1 MKRTRYVIYFILFL
15 AVLSCDSQFIDEE
28 NKLQQENIEALTK
41 SVPVVCVDLYV
52 RWDDTDIYLGTA
64 CNSAAGGGGSGSITG
79 GYDPDDIIESPPY
92 TPGRIPDLP
101 STGGGGSSGGGTT
114 HYNPS
119 TGKQEYVF
127 TNLKQIYD
135 IGSTLDLV
143 QKDKLDKLI
152 AYLLSTGKNRELFD
166 YMVAKN
172 VKIKFHC
179 NPNAEKIKIAG
190 YDPNTK
196 SIIIKDLDDFR
207 VHQLQE
213 ELVHSVQHQCFYG
226 NQMLLPETKIRK
238 NCEFEA
244 KVYNDLF
251 SAINGIT
258 ENYIACAT
266 DSRSEFKK
274 AYKDWL
280 DNMVGGQ
287 YGRFTD
293 TYGFNRL
300 CEMWIG
306 YSGTYSSSFKPSLL
320 LYFYRK
326 PTPPDNRIS
335 INKQ

>member
-1 MKRTRYVIYFILFL
+1 MKSTCRVIYFILFL

-41 SVPVVCVDLYV
+41 SVPIVCVDLYV
-52 RWDDTDIYLGTA
+52 RWDDTDIYLGTV
-64 CNSAAGGGGSGSITG
+64 CNSAAGSGGGSYGSIAG

-92 TPGRIPDLP
+92 TPGGIP
-101 STGGGGSSGGGTT
+101 SGGNS

-119 TGKQEYVF
+119 TEKQEYVYD
-127 TNLKQIYD
+127 NLKHIYN

-143 QKDKLDKLI
+143 QKDKLNKLI
-152 AYLLSTGKNRELFD
+152 SNFLSTGKNRELFD

-179 NPNAEKIKIAG
+179 NPNAENIAG

-226 NQMLLPETKIRK
+226 DQMLFPETKIQK

-258 ENYIACAT
+258 ENYIAFVT
-266 DSRSEFKK
+266 DSRSEFKEEYGK
-274 AYKDWL
+274 WIDS
-280 DNMVGGQ
+280 MMGSQ

-306 YSGTYSSSFKPSLL
+306 YSGTYSSSFEPSLL
-320 LYFYRK
+320 LHFYRK
-326 PTPPDNRIS
+326 PTPPDNRVS
-335 INKQ
+335 INK